1 VNALPQDTKTTFE
14 NELRL
19 AQVAVLG
26 YLVRLTGHLADARD
40 LLQDTNLTAWEKR
53 DSFTTG
59 TSLVAW
65 MRAIALNHYRNATRR
80 ELARPTVALLDDD
93 LVAMVETRH
102 LEREREE
109 ARKRR
114 FLQLCL
120 AKLPERQRAVV
131 EMYYYEGASL
141 EEIGA
146 SQSRKANAMAQLL
159 HRARTSLIECVRRES
174 HRELDHETF
183 PTL

>member
-1 VNALPQDTKTTFE
+1 MNALPQEPQTPFE
-14 NELRL
+14 TELRL

-40 LLQDTNLTAWEKR
+40 LLQETNLTAWDKR
-53 DSFTTG
+53 ESFVPG

-80 ELARPTVALLDDD
+80 ELARRTVSILDDD

-109 ARKRR
+109 TRKRR

-120 AKLPERQRAVV
+120 GKLPERQRAVI
-131 EMYYYEGASL
+131 ESYYYDGASL
-141 EEIGA
+141 EEIGSA
-146 SQSRKANAMAQLL
+146 HSRKANAMAQLL
-159 HRARTSLIECVRRES
+159 HRARLNLIECVRRES
-174 HRELDHETF
+174 HRDLDHESF
-183 PTL
+183 PPL